1 MIFLGVSRS
10 AIFSP
15 HSEERDA
22 AIFSAVVDGLKDAGH
37 TVQTISED
45 KLKQVPTQLDG
56 VFTMSRSK
64 KALQLLKVA
73 ETRNI
78 PIFNSPKSLLE
89 NTRTKISELFDNEC
103 IPTPRCYS
111 ITRAGLPSLSYPFW
125 IKRGDACAQDATDVC
140 FVTSKEE
147 YKDALLQYEERNV
160 TNLLAVEHLE
170 GDLVKF
176 YGVEG
181 TNFFFSYY
189 PTLGQQFSKFGL
201 EEINGLPKFFPFEA
215 SALKQEAD
223 RAARLTGF
231 VIYGGDCVIS
241 ADGSFKI
248 IDFNDWPSFSLCREL
263 AARAIVERIISSYGR

>member
-1 MIFLGVSRS
+1 MKFLGVSRS
-10 AIFSP
+10 TIFSP

-22 AIFSAVVDGLKDAGH
+22 AIFFAVVDGLKDAGH
-37 TVQTISED
+37 TVHTISED
-45 KLKQVPTQLDG
+45 RLTQVPTQLSG
-56 VFTMSRSK
+56 IFTMSRSRE
-64 KALQLLKVA
+64 ALQLLEAA
-73 ETRNI
+73 EAHNL

-89 NTRTKISELFDNEC
+89 NTRTKISKLFDKED
-103 IPTPRCYS
+103 IPAPKCYDL
-111 ITRAGLPSLSYPFW
+111 TYTCLPSLSYPFW
-125 IKRGDACAQDATDVC
+125 IKRGEACAQDAADVC
-140 FVTSKEE
+140 FVASE
-147 YKDALLQYEERNV
+147 KDYNNALHQYEERNV
-160 TNLLAVEHLE
+160 TDLLAVEHLE

-181 TNFFFSYY
+181 TDFFFSYY
-189 PTLGQQFSKFGL
+189 PTLGKQFSKFGL
-201 EEINGLPKFFPFEA
+201 EEINGQPRLFPFDA

-263 AARAIVERIISSYGR
+263 AARAIVERIIDSYGK

>member
-1 MIFLGVSRS
+1 
-10 AIFSP
+10 
-15 HSEERDA
+15 
-22 AIFSAVVDGLKDAGH
+22 
-37 TVQTISED
+37 
-45 KLKQVPTQLDG
+45 
-56 VFTMSRSK
+56 MSRSK

-73 ETRNI
+73 ETRDT
-78 PIFNSPKSLLE
+78 PILNSPTSLLE
-89 NTRTKISELFDNEC
+89 NTRTKISELFDNDC

-111 ITRAGLPSLSYPFW
+111 ITRTGLPSLSYPFW

-140 FVTSKEE
+140 FVASEKESKE
-147 YKDALLQYEERNV
+147 ALRQYE
-160 TNLLAVEHLE
+160 
-170 GDLVKF
+170 VKF

-181 TNFFFSYY
+181 TDFFFSYY

-201 EEINGLPKFFPFEA
+201 EEINGKPKFFPFEV
-215 SALKQEAD
+215 SALKQAAD

-231 VIYGGDCVIS
+231 VVYGGDCVIS